1 MTQKHNKV
9 QFADEIK
16 NKKYIDNYIDK
27 WLKLNTLDKPYVECE
42 ICGYISNASIH
53 QHLLIP
59 EDFGSN
65 PGDNRIIHLCANCHY
80 ELRALIDKQR
90 HIETAPERIPG
101 MCEEGF
107 EKLRDKKKRYRDVNK
122 SLERVE
128 V

>member
-1 MTQKHNKV
+1 MQNLSK
-9 QFADEIK
+9 ARLAEEIR

-27 WLKLNTLDKPYVECE
+27 WLKLDTLYNPYVECE

-59 EDFGSN
+59 KEFDTNQGN
-65 PGDNRIIHLCANCHY
+65 NRIIHLCANCHY
-80 ELRALIDKQR
+80 ELRALMDRYNEI
-90 HIETAPERIPG
+90 APEKIPR
-101 MCEEGF
+101 MCEEAF